1 MREPQGFPPLRFS
14 ATDNPTSCQ
23 TELIAPSVVAKSLSV
38 TVLIRTEAVR
48 IVGLPVIVAVA
59 AKLAVVLAVSQTLVE
74 VIHTPGSIAILIGW
88 IIPEALLVALAV
100 GTEVAPAIGLLVI
113 VAAAAILPVM
123 LPVPQ
128 TLLEVTD
135 VSSSI
140 VLFIIGRSVPEAL
153 SVTVSIGLQLARV
166 VWLLVIIAV
175 AAKLPV
181 VLAIPQSLL
190 KSASISVL
198 MVVVVVILALLRGNR
213 GSDASR
219 AEPGEGD
226 SKCQHP
232 Y

>member
-1 MREPQGFPPLRFS
+1 MHEPQRFPPPRFS

-48 IVGLPVIVAVA
+48 IVGL
-59 AKLAVVLAVSQTLVE
+59 
-74 VIHTPGSIAILIGW
+74 
-88 IIPEALLVALAV
+88 
-100 GTEVAPAIGLLVI
+100 LVI

-128 TLLEVTD
+128 SLLEVTD
-135 VSSSI
+135 VSASI

-198 MVVVVVILALLRGNR
+198 MIVAVVILALLRGNR
-213 GSDASR
+213 GSDTSR

>member
-1 MREPQGFPPLRFS
+1 M
-14 ATDNPTSCQ
+14 DNPTSCQ

-153 SVTVSIGLQLARV
+153 PVTVSIGLQVARV

>member
-1 MREPQGFPPLRFS
+1 MHEPQGLQPLRFS
-14 ATDNPTSCQ
+14 GMDNPTSCQ
-23 TELIAPSVVAKSLSV
+23 TELVAPSVVAKSFSV
-38 TVLIRTEAVR
+38 PVLIRTEAVR
-48 IVGLPVIVAVA
+48 IVGLTVIVAVA
-59 AKLAVVLAVSQTLVE
+59 AKLAIVPPVSQTLVE
-74 VIHTPGSIAILIGW
+74 VIHIPGSIAILIGW

-100 GTEVAPAIGLLVI
+100 GTEVAPAIGLLV
-113 VAAAAILPVM
+113 VAAVAAILAIV

-128 TLLEVTD
+128 ALLEVTD
-135 VSSSI
+135 VSASI
-140 VLFIIGRSVPEAL
+140 VLFIIGSSVPEAL

-175 AAKLPV
+175 ATKLPV

-190 KSASISVL
+190 KSASISEL
-198 MVVVVVILALLRGNR
+198 MVVAVVILALLCGNR
-213 GSDASR
+213 GSDTSG

>member
-1 MREPQGFPPLRFS
+1 
-14 ATDNPTSCQ
+14 
-23 TELIAPSVVAKSLSV
+23 
-38 TVLIRTEAVR
+38 LIRTEAVR
-48 IVGLPVIVAVA
+48 IVGLTVIVAVA
-59 AKLAVVLAVSQTLVE
+59 AKLAIVLPVSQTLVE
-74 VIHTPGSIAILIGW
+74 VIHIPGSIAILIGW

-128 TLLEVTD
+128 SLLKVTD
-135 VSSSI
+135 VSASI
-140 VLFIIGRSVPEAL
+140 VLIIIIGRSVPEAL

-198 MVVVVVILALLRGNR
+198 MIVALVVLALLCGNR
-213 GSDASR
+213 GSDTSR